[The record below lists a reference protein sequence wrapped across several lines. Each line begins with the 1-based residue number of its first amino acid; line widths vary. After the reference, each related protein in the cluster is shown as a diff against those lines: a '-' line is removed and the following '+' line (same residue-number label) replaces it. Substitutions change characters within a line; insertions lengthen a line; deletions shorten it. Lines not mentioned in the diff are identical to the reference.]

1 MLARNLAVGGLLLLL
16 FIGIVISLAS
26 VARLRGF
33 TPEVY
38 VFSQPPEVFAQLTDE
53 RVAAC
58 IDIFA
63 DGVCSHLDY
72 LRHVEGDRYELTTH
86 VSAARAL
93 RGVFGERRIVVSK
106 AETVLRDNRLCLPTP
121 DAKEKLFY
129 YVSDQ
134 GLVIPDAKLT
144 ALGQADQAL
153 FRQKLGF
160 EANDWTCMEYIVAPD
175 WLTENGIL
183 RRGFNDGVLEGVARR
198 VKLVSASE
206 KITLST
212 K

>member
-1 MLARNLAVGGLLLLL
+1 MLYRTAGQ
-16 FIGIVISLAS
+16 FKTS
-26 VARLRGF
+26 
-33 TPEVY
+33 
-38 VFSQPPEVFAQLTDE
+38 
-53 RVAAC
+53 
-58 IDIFA
+58 
-63 DGVCSHLDY
+63 
-72 LRHVEGDRYELTTH
+72 YE
-86 VSAARAL
+86 
-93 RGVFGERRIVVSK
+93 
-106 AETVLRDNRLCLPTP
+106 
-121 DAKEKLFY
+121 
-129 YVSDQ
+129 
-134 GLVIPDAKLT
+134 
-144 ALGQADQAL
+144 ADQAL

>member
-1 MLARNLAVGGLLLLL
+1 MLARNIAVGGLLLVL
-16 FIGIVISLAS
+16 IAGIILSLAS

-38 VFSQPPEVFAQLTDE
+38 VFSQPPEMLSQLTDE
-53 RVAAC
+53 NVAAC
-58 IDIFA
+58 IDVFS

-93 RGVFGERRIVVSK
+93 LGGFGEKRIVVSK
-106 AETVLRDNRLCLPTP
+106 IETVLRDDRLCLAAP
-121 DAKEKLFY
+121 DEKERLFY
-129 YVSDQ
+129 YLSGNGQV
-134 GLVIPDAKLT
+134 VPDARLKTLDS
-144 ALGQADQAL
+144 ANQEI

-160 EANDWTCMEYIVAPD
+160 EANDWTCMEYIVAPE
-175 WLTENGIL
+175 WLTEDGIL

-198 VKLVSASE
+198 VKLVPASQQ
-206 KITLST
+206 ITLST
-212 K
+212 N

>member
-1 MLARNLAVGGLLLLL
+1 MLLRNIAVGGLLLVL
-16 FIGIVISLAS
+16 FAGIILSLTS

-38 VFSQPPEVFAQLTDE
+38 VFSQSPEVFEQLTDA

-58 IDIFA
+58 IDVFS

-72 LRHVEGDRYELTTH
+72 LRHVEDDRYELTTH

-93 RGVFGERRIVVSK
+93 RGAFGERRIVVSK
-106 AETVLRDNRLCLPTP
+106 VETVLRDNQFCLPTP
-121 DAKEKLFY
+121 DTQERLFY
-129 YVSDQ
+129 YLSDK
-134 GLVIPDAKLT
+134 GAVIPDANLKPLDK
-144 ALGQADQAL
+144 ANQAL

-160 EANDWTCMEYIVAPD
+160 EANGWECMEYITAPD
-175 WLTENGIL
+175 WLTEDGLL
-183 RRGFNDGVLEGVARR
+183 RRGFNGGVLKGVARR
-198 VKLVSASE
+198 VKLVPASRQ
-206 KITLST
+206 ITLST